1 MIVNKSDALVEDY
14 LDELEKE
21 LAGLAPRERRELVE
35 DLTEHIRSE
44 RAELETD
51 SEAGVRQ
58 ILDRL
63 GSPATVAAAARA
75 ESPRSVAESPGSVA
89 APGGRSR
96 PSVRILLI
104 VLGVVLTLVVVLF
117 RVFFAQSSTTSGPL
131 PAGSTSVYVG

>member
-75 ESPRSVAESPGSVA
+75 ESPAPAPVA
-89 APGGRSR
+89 APAPAPAGWNLT
-96 PSVRILLI
+96 RILLI
-104 VLGVVLTLVVVLF
+104 VLGVLITVVVLF
-117 RVFFAQSSTTSGPL
+117 MVFFAPNSVSGGPV
-131 PAGSTSVYVG
+131 PTGNTSVHVG

>member
-75 ESPRSVAESPGSVA
+75 ESPGSVA

-117 RVFFAQSSTTSGPL
+117 LVFFAQSSTTSGPV
-131 PAGSTSVYVG
+131 PAGSTSVHVG